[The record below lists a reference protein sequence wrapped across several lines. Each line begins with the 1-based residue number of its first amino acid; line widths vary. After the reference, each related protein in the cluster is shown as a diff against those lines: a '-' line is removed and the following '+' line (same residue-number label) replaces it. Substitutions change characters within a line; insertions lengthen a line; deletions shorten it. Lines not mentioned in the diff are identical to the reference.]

1 MKKCSK
7 CSTEFECGADIGK
20 CWCMDFKVEPVVL
33 DRLREDF
40 KDCLCPKC
48 LNEYGSPK
56 YTISHP

>member
-7 CSTEFECGADIGK
+7 CNTEFECGADIGK

-33 DRLREDF
+33 DKLREDF

-48 LNEYGSPK
+48 LYEYGSPK
-56 YTISHP
+56 YTTSHP